1 MARNFIF
8 ISSVA
13 FAAML
18 TTTATSAFAAKS
30 AQDFIKDAI
39 QGDDSEI
46 MLGQIATQKASNPK
60 VQQYGQ
66 MLVADHS
73 EAKQQATAVAQSIG
87 VTPPEHP
94 STEAQ
99 DEQTK
104 LSKLSGANFDKD
116 FLGDMIKVHEEVIK
130 EFQDQA
136 NANQGPTSD
145 LAAKQLPVLQKH
157 LAAAKEI
164 LANNSQPATAA
175 ASTQTAMPA
184 ASKQPATAAAS
195 TTDNVSATREITDEW
210 RASKLAGVSIYGPD
224 NKKVGTIT
232 DVLMNREGK
241 AELVVIGVGGFLG
254 IGEKDVS
261 VPYDQ
266 VKFTDQPIGQ
276 ANAPAP
282 AVTPAPDNTMAAH
295 PANATGAVSPNPTL
309 ASSANRSKAYPD
321 HGAIDMTADQL
332 KKAPSF
338 HFAS

>member
-1 MARNFIF
+1 MTRNFMAP
-8 ISSVA
+8 VA
-13 FAAML
+13 LAAML
-18 TTTATSAFAAKS
+18 ATTASSAFAVTS
-30 AQDFIKDAI
+30 SQDFIKDAI

-46 MLGQIATQKASNPK
+46 MLGQIATQKSSNPK

-66 MLVADHS
+66 MLVAEHS
-73 EAKQQATAVAQSIG
+73 EAKQQAIAVAQSIG
-87 VTPPEHP
+87 VTPPEQP

-104 LSKLSGANFDKD
+104 LSKLSGADFDKN
-116 FLGDMIKVHEEVIK
+116 FLDDMIKGHEKVIK

-136 NANQGPTSD
+136 SANHGPTSD

-157 LAAAKEI
+157 LAMAKEI
-164 LANNSQPATAA
+164 TSNNSQPATAA
-175 ASTQTAMPA
+175 AGT
-184 ASKQPATAAAS
+184 QPATVAAN
-195 TTDNVSATREITDEW
+195 TTENVSATQETPDEW

-232 DVLMNREGK
+232 DVLMSREGK

-266 VKFTDQPIGQ
+266 VKFTDQPIGRA
-276 ANAPAP
+276 ANEPAP
-282 AVTPAPDNTMAAH
+282 VTPAPGDTMAAH
-295 PANATGAVSPNPTL
+295 TANPTGASSANPTL
-309 ASSANRSKAYPD
+309 ASSGNRNRAYPD
-321 HGAIDMTADQL
+321 HGMIDMTADQL